1 MSVKIAL
8 VGFEL
13 RTHVILIII
22 LTLWEIYDIYVSMY
36 IERVPNRSSPP
47 AVLLR
52 EAWREGKR
60 IRKRTIANLTQWP
73 QEKVEALGRV
83 LRNEP
88 LVSARDAFVVER
100 SIPHGH
106 VEGILGTIKKFGI
119 DELIGSTRSRERD
132 LVVAMIAERVIHPC
146 SKLATTRLWH
156 TTTLAEEL
164 GVAEADEDD
173 LYEAMDWLLAR
184 QDRIEKKLAMRHLS
198 EGSLVLYDVTSSYY
212 EGRRCPL
219 ARYGHDRDGKSGRP
233 IIVYGLMT
241 DGEGR
246 PVAVEAY
253 PGNTGDPSTVV
264 DQAEK
269 LRKRFGMSRLVLVGD
284 RGMLTQ
290 TQIEKLRVCPGL
302 GWISALRADGIRKL
316 VKGGFLQMS
325 LFDRKDLAE
334 IHCPEYPSER
344 LVACFN
350 PLLAEERRRKRQ
362 DLLDATEKELKRIAR
377 EVARRTQT
385 PLKKEEIGKKV
396 GKVINRYKMGKH
408 FTTTIGEGTFFYERN
423 GDKIHQEEA
432 LDGIYVIR
440 TSEPPERLSAEDTVR
455 SYKNLTQVERAFR
468 SLKGIDLLIRP
479 IWHHTEDHVRAHLF
493 LCMLAYYV
501 EWHMR
506 KALAP
511 LLFDDEELDENRKR
525 RDPVKPAKPSVS
537 AQKKKT
543 QRLTAEG
550 LVIQSFDTLLEEL
563 GTRCRNRCRIKSD
576 PEGSIFYQTTEMN
589 PLQERAFQFLGLLPC
604 N

>member
-1 MSVKIAL
+1 M
-8 VGFEL
+8 
-13 RTHVILIII
+13 
-22 LTLWEIYDIYVSMY
+22 YDIYVSMY
-36 IERVPNRSSPP
+36 IERVPNRNSPP
-47 AVLLR
+47 AILLR

-73 QEKVEALGRV
+73 PEKVEALGRLLRDELLV
-83 LRNEP
+83 L
-88 LVSARDAFVVER
+88 ARDAFVVER

-106 VEGILGTIKKFGI
+106 VEAILGTIKKLRI

-132 LVVAMIAERVIHPC
+132 LVVAMIVERLIHPC

-164 GVAEADEDD
+164 GVADADEDD

-184 QDRIEKKLAMRHLS
+184 QDRMEKKLGARHLS

-212 EGRRCPL
+212 EGHSCPL

-253 PGNTGDPSTVV
+253 PGDTGDPSTVA

-290 TQIEKLRVCPGL
+290 TQIEKLRAYPGL
-302 GWISALRADGIRKL
+302 GWVSALRADGIRKL

-334 IHCPEYPSER
+334 IHCPEYSSER

-362 DLLDATEKELKRIAR
+362 ELLEATEKELKRIAR

-385 PLKKEEIGKKV
+385 PLKKDEIGKKV
-396 GKVINRYKMGKH
+396 GKVINRYKVGKH
-408 FTTTIGEGTFFYERN
+408 FTMTIGEGTFSYERN
-423 GDKIHQEEA
+423 EDKVRQEAA

-440 TSEPPERLSAEDTVR
+440 TSEPTERLSSEDTVR

-468 SLKGIDLLIRP
+468 SLKGIDLLVRP

-493 LCMLAYYV
+493 LCLLAYYV

-506 KALAP
+506 KVLAP

-563 GTRCRNRCRIKSD
+563 GNRCRNRCRIKSD
-576 PEGSIFYQTTEMN
+576 PGGSIFYQMTEMS
-589 PLQERAFQFLGLLPC
+589 PLQERAFQLLGLLPC